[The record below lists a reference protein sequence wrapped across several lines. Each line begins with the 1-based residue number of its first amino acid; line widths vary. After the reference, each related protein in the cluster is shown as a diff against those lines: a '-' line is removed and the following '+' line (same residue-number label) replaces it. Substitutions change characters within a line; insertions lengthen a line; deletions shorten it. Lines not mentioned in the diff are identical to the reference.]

1 MTPGD
6 FSAKSRTT
14 FVDKTTPKLL
24 ELLTDEQKKLWQEAT
39 GEPVPAEVL
48 ATVRGGPKRESKK

>member
-1 MTPGD
+1 MYD
-6 FSAKSRTT
+6 
-14 FVDKTTPKLL
+14 VKTTPKLL

-48 ATVRGGPKRESKK
+48 AMVRGGPNRESKK